1 MIVNS
6 VELKIPYMLLSMAV
20 KRSGE
25 IEKRFLTPF
34 GIIDVTIQTVGDM
47 AKKISHIE
55 IEGDGIAGRW
65 SSLDVSLGVFRK
77 TLLNFVCAIIDQDGH
92 ENPSMVD
99 FSLSAGEWENKK
111 GSAGDDKDLPDLS
124 VLSPARMG
132 DAELLD
138 LVVENSK
145 QD

>member
-1 MIVNS
+1 MNS
-6 VELKIPYMLLSMAV
+6 VELKVPYMLLSMAV

-55 IEGDGIAGRW
+55 IEGDSIAGRW
-65 SSLDVSLGVFRK
+65 SSLDVSLGVFRD
-77 TLLNFVCAIIDQDGH
+77 TLLNFVYAIIDQDGH
-92 ENPSMVD
+92 ENTSMVD
-99 FSLSAGEWENKK
+99 FSLSAG
-111 GSAGDDKDLPDLS
+111 DDKDLS
-124 VLSPARMG
+124 VLSPTRMG

-138 LVVENSK
+138 LVVENPRGDP
-145 QD
+145 Q

>member
-6 VELKIPYMLLSMAV
+6 VELKVPYMLLSMAV

-55 IEGDGIAGRW
+55 IEGDSIAGRR
-65 SSLDVSLGVFRK
+65 SSLDVSLGVFRE

-92 ENPSMVD
+92 ENASMVD

-111 GSAGDDKDLPDLS
+111 GSAGDDKDLS
-124 VLSPARMG
+124 VLSPTRMG

-138 LVVENSK
+138 LVVENPRGDP
-145 QD
+145 Q

>member
-6 VELKIPYMLLSMAV
+6 VELKVPYMLLSMAV

-55 IEGDGIAGRW
+55 IEGDSIAGRR
-65 SSLDVSLGVFRK
+65 SSLDVSLGVFRE
-77 TLLNFVCAIIDQDGH
+77 TLLNFVYAIIDQDGH
-92 ENPSMVD
+92 ENTSMVD

-111 GSAGDDKDLPDLS
+111 GSAGDDKDLS
-124 VLSPARMG
+124 VLSPTRMG
-132 DAELLD
+132 DAELFN
-138 LVVENSK
+138 LVVENPGGDS
-145 QD
+145 Q